1 MSRAPWFALR
11 VLRPFIRGE
20 RRVEME
26 GDLLEAYEAWVRAF
40 GTARALLR
48 LLRETLLLMLW
59 HGIRGA
65 RERGRVP
72 GPPPVGPGV
81 PERGGGWGGYLSDLS
96 HDLGFAL
103 RRLSR
108 SPWASLVVILVLG
121 LGVGGNAA
129 IFTIADA
136 LFLEPPPLISDP
148 QALVGLQGAV
158 DEFGYYDFLY
168 YREHGGA
175 FQDILAYGGFPGT
188 RGRTPKS
195 GGEVV
200 VGRADDIIQANTWV
214 VSTNYF
220 RVLGVPLLLG
230 GGFSGEVEESQK
242 EHPEVVLSHGF
253 WLRRFGGDPQAT
265 REPFYVN
272 GVPFRI
278 VGVTPERF
286 KGVNPTD
293 RLPDLFVPVM
303 AVGAILPDWDD
314 AMGRYSPSGEP
325 QGGRFLRLVGRLK
338 AGMTWAAAETQM
350 ELLQQR
356 WERDFTAWAEAV
368 YGRPYE
374 VRIRPEFSL
383 TPGEARQMKR
393 MLSFLWFVVGS
404 VFLVAC
410 TNVAILMLARAAGRD
425 REMGIRASL
434 GASRGR
440 ILRQLLTES
449 MVLALAGGAL
459 GIAIAFVATDAAS
472 SMLPAAVAFDLTPG
486 APAMLFALGL
496 STLAVVLF
504 GAAPSWVL
512 SGVDVART
520 LHRVGQ
526 ERSRALLR
534 GGLVAL
540 QTAVSV
546 VLLVL
551 GGLFARSLQQAQSVP
566 MGFETD
572 SRLLVSVLLENHGYS
587 EEDGQVFLTE
597 AMDRIGGVPGVR
609 GVTAAN
615 RMPFQPRNS
624 WTFVVPG
631 TDYAE
636 EGLFT
641 GLNMVASGY
650 LSVLGIPLVA
660 GRPIGEED
668 VAGSP
673 PVVVVNR
680 LFADRMWPGQNPI
693 GKALPFYGD
702 TRWTVVGV
710 AENSVYWRLGED
722 PVPFVYF
729 PLRHLYTGRMTFHV
743 ETPGDPMTA
752 TAGVERVLR
761 GLDPNLAIVVS
772 TVRERLD
779 QQLAG
784 IRRWTRFV
792 ALFSSVALLLAML
805 GLYGVQSFLVT
816 RQTRAIAIRLALG
829 AEPRSVVRGVVGRG
843 LVVCGIGLTA
853 GMSAAFVGGRLVE
866 SFLFGVSLHDPLVYA
881 SVAGTL
887 FGVSL
892 LASFV
897 PAQRASRLS
906 PMEALAQE

>member
-11 VLRPFIRGE
+11 VLRRFIRGE

-26 GDLLEAYEAWVRAF
+26 GDLLEAYEEWVRTL

-48 LLRETLLLMLW
+48 LSREALLILLW
-59 HGIRGA
+59 QGIRGA
-65 RERGRVP
+65 KDRGWAP
-72 GPPPVGPGV
+72 GPSPVGPGV
-81 PERGGGWGGYLSDLS
+81 PRRRSGWGGYLSELP
-96 HDLGFAL
+96 HDVGFAL

-108 SPWASLVVILVLG
+108 SPGASLVVIFVLG

-136 LFLEPPPLISDP
+136 LFLKPPPLISDP
-148 QALVGLQGAV
+148 QELVGLQSTYS
-158 DEFGYYDFLY
+158 EFGYPDFLY

-175 FQDILAYGGFPGT
+175 FQDVLAYGGFPGT
-188 RGRTPKS
+188 QGRTPKS

-200 VGRADDIIQANTWV
+200 VGRSDDIVQANTWV

-230 GGFSGEVEESQK
+230 GGFTGEVGESQK

-253 WLRRFGGDPQAT
+253 WVRRFGGDPRVI
-265 REPFYVN
+265 REPLYVN

-286 KGVNPTD
+286 KGINPTD

-303 AVGAILPDWDD
+303 AVGAVLPGWDD
-314 AMGRYSPSGEP
+314 GMGRYSPSGEP

-338 AGMTWAAAETQM
+338 PGMAWAAAQTQM
-350 ELLQQR
+350 EVLQQR

-368 YGRPYE
+368 YGEPYE

-440 ILRQLLTES
+440 IVRQLLTES
-449 MVLALAGGAL
+449 MVLAVAGGAL
-459 GIAIAFVATDAAS
+459 GIVIAFVATGAAS
-472 SMLPAAVAFDLTPG
+472 SMLPATVAFDLTPG
-486 APAMLFALGL
+486 AAVMLFALGL
-496 STLAVVLF
+496 STLAVILF
-504 GAAPSWVL
+504 GTAPSWVL
-512 SGVDVART
+512 SGVDVARM
-520 LHRVGQ
+520 LHRSGQ
-526 ERSRALLR
+526 ERSRALFR

-551 GGLFARSLQQAQSVP
+551 GGLFARSLQQARSAP
-566 MGFETD
+566 LGFETD
-572 SRLLVSVLLENHGYS
+572 DRLLLSVLLENHGYS
-587 EEDGQVFLTE
+587 EEEGQAFLTE
-597 AMDRIGGVPGVR
+597 ALRRIGSVPGVR
-609 GVTAAN
+609 SVTAAN

-624 WTFVVPG
+624 WDFVVPG
-631 TDYAE
+631 TAYAE
-636 EGLFT
+636 EGLFA
-641 GLNMVASGY
+641 GLNMVAPEY

-668 VAGSP
+668 GPGGP

-680 LFADRMWPGQNPI
+680 LFADRMWPGQNPV
-693 GKALPFYGD
+693 GKVLPFYGD

-710 AENSVYWRLGED
+710 AENSVYWQLGED
-722 PVPFVYF
+722 PVPFVYL
-729 PLRHLYTGRMTFHV
+729 PLRQLYTGRMTFHV
-743 ETPGDPMTA
+743 ATGSDPMGA
-752 TAGVERVLR
+752 VAGVEHVLR
-761 GLDPNLAIVVS
+761 GLDPNLAIVAS
-772 TVRERLD
+772 TVGERLD

-816 RQTRAIAIRLALG
+816 RQARAIAIRLALG
-829 AEPRSVVRGVVGRG
+829 AEPHSVVRSVVGKG
-843 LVVCGIGLTA
+843 LIVCGIGLAA

-866 SFLFGVSLHDPLVYA
+866 SFLFGVSLHDPLIYT

-887 FGVSL
+887 VGVSL
-892 LASFV
+892 LASFL
-897 PAQRASRLS
+897 PALRASRLS
-906 PMEALAQE
+906 PMEALTRE